1 LSFAV
6 KEYELVSGRI
16 RRPLSVV
23 LLADLHN
30 TEHGKDSRDLI
41 DAVRSCRPDLI
52 LCAGDMLVARPGT
65 SFRVAS
71 EFLKRAAE
79 IAPVYFSNGNHES
92 KVREQ
97 TQSFGDLYGEYTENL
112 RAAGVRILNNAHEDI
127 TVRDNELQIFGLEID
142 CGKYRRFTYPTLT
155 QEEMELLLGK
165 PDPAKFSVLLAHN
178 PEFAPAYRDWGADL
192 TVSGHFHGGVA
203 RLRNGRALFSP
214 YGRMLPRYGY
224 GKYIE
229 KGRCLIVTSGA
240 GEHVIPFR
248 INNPMEM
255 VHINLR

>member
-1 LSFAV
+1 
-6 KEYELVSGRI
+6 
-16 RRPLSVV
+16 
-23 LLADLHN
+23 
-30 TEHGKDSRDLI
+30 
-41 DAVRSCRPDLI
+41 
-52 LCAGDMLVARPGT
+52 MLVAKPGT

-71 EFLKRAAE
+71 EFLKKAAD
-79 IAPVYFSNGNHES
+79 IAPVYLSNGNHES
-92 KVREQ
+92 RVREQ
-97 TQSFGDLYGEYTENL
+97 TQLFGNLYGEYEENL
-112 RAAGVRILNNAHEDI
+112 RASGVRILNNAHEDI

-142 CGKYRRFTYPTLT
+142 CGKFRRFTYPTLT

-203 RLRNGRALFSP
+203 RLRNGQALFSP
-214 YGRMLPRYGY
+214 YGRILPRYGY
-224 GKYIE
+224 GKYTE
-229 KGRCLIVTSGA
+229 QGRCLIVTSGA